1 MSVAIQFPVVSKDA
15 GATGVVA
22 TWFSRDGETVVP
34 GQVIAELMVDK
45 VSIDLQAPQG
55 GVLRTLVA
63 EEAEV
68 TQGDQIAVVE

>member
-1 MSVAIQFPVVSKDA
+1 MSAPILFPVVSKDA
-15 GATGVVA
+15 DATGVVA

-45 VSIDLQAPQG
+45 VSIDLQAPEG
-55 GVLRTLVA
+55 GVLRTLVE

-68 TQGDQIAVVE
+68 VQGQQIAIVE

>member
-1 MSVAIQFPVVSKDA
+1 MSVEIRFPVVSTTPA
-15 GATGVVA
+15 ATGVVA

-45 VSIDLQAPQG
+45 VSIDLEAPQG
-55 GVLRTLVA
+55 GVLRTLVP

-68 TQGDQIAVVE
+68 AQGDRIALVD

>member
-1 MSVAIQFPVVSKDA
+1 MSLEIRFPVVSKDA

>member
-1 MSVAIQFPVVSKDA
+1 MSLEIRFPVVSRDA

-22 TWFSRDGETVVP
+22 TWFSHDGETVVS

-45 VSIDLQAPQG
+45 VSIGLQAPQG

-68 TQGDQIAVVE
+68 TQGDQIAVLE

>member
-1 MSVAIQFPVVSKDA
+1 MSVEIRFPVVSKNP

-34 GQVIAELMVDK
+34 GQVIAELQVDK
-45 VSIDLQAPQG
+45 VSIDLEAPEA

-68 TQGDQIAVVE
+68 DQGDRIALVE

>member
-1 MSVAIQFPVVSKDA
+1 MSAQIHFPIVSKDV
-15 GATGVVA
+15 GAKGVVA

-45 VSIDLQAPQG
+45 VSIDLEAPEG
-55 GVLRTLVA
+55 GVLRTLVD

-68 TQGDQIAVVE
+68 VQGQQIAVVE